1 MSAYPGRIPALLFAM
16 IAFAAA
22 VIALSGV
29 PFFHPAN
36 YQDFPPSFAGD
47 RLAYFLALCG
57 LMYIICLA
65 ANIII
70 ENVATI
76 RAARCVV
83 STPVCVSSLI
93 EICWMTT
100 IIVGFTPDTIVLL
113 GWGETPLGPMVRI
126 DRILDFLCVIPFTM
140 GCLLRI
146 RGAAVVNF
154 QLSRQPVPV
163 DLWPTWGMVRH
174 RLYMLGMVT
183 LIALGVALAK

>member
-1 MSAYPGRIPALLFAM
+1 MSAYPSRFPAILFAVL
-16 IAFAAA
+16 AALTA

-29 PFFHPAN
+29 PFFHPTN
-36 YQDFPPSFAGD
+36 YQDLPPSFAGD
-47 RLAYFLALCG
+47 RLAYFLALGG
-57 LMYIICLA
+57 LMYIVCLA

-76 RAARCVV
+76 KAAKCTVT
-83 STPVCVSSLI
+83 TPICVSAMI

-100 IIVGFTPDTIVLL
+100 ILIGFAPDTIVLL

-126 DRILDFLCVIPFTM
+126 DRILDFLCVVPFTM
-140 GCLLRI
+140 GCILRI
-146 RGAAVVNF
+146 RGTAVVNF

-174 RLYMLGMVT
+174 RLYMLGMVVF
-183 LIALGVALAK
+183 IALGVALAK